1 MTRGLIAALAA
12 LAFAVLPAAAQ
23 DDGYE
28 WPSDP
33 LVLQKLDAWQDLKF
47 GVLIH
52 WGLYSIPGIVES
64 WNLCNEDWVVRPE
77 GSRYEDY
84 KQWYWG
90 LADEFNPVD
99 FDPEQW
105 ARVCEDA
112 GMKYS
117 IFTTKHHDGFCLFD
131 TRYGDFSAAKGPFA
145 GNPRKDLARYVFQAF
160 RDRDFMVGAYF
171 SKPDWHHEGFWNP
184 YYATPDRRPNYKKEM
199 HPDWWGSYVD
209 YTRNQ
214 LREITG
220 GRYGK
225 LDILW
230 LDGGWISGGEV
241 GLDDVLPDARRVSP
255 GMLCVDRTIG
265 GKDENYQTPERM
277 VPETQVLHPWESC
290 MPLSNDWGW
299 TPDAPYKSART
310 VINTLAEITAKG
322 GCLVLGV
329 GPTAAGVIEEK
340 EVLILTQI
348 GSWLKLNG
356 EAIYSTRPTPDYNQ
370 GNLWFTAS
378 KDGSALYAVYA
389 LPDGE
394 SLPQTVSW
402 TGNTP
407 KGKVVLL
414 GTGRKLRTVTK
425 DGVTTVT
432 LPKGLPDGSLAFK
445 IPR

>member
-322 GCLVLGV
+322 GCLVLGI
-329 GPTAAGVIEEK
+329 GPTATGVIEEK

-378 KDGSALYAVYA
+378 KDGSAIYAVYA

-414 GTGRKLRTVTK
+414 GTGRKLRTVVR

-432 LPKGLPDGSLAFK
+432 LPKGLPDGPLALR